1 MTMIATGIPLRHL
14 HLVWSDLWPLLE
26 PAVKRSPD
34 KPDACPDPGEWVL
47 ARLLAGDA
55 QLWAVY
61 DANAPVA
68 AIVTQIQ
75 TGIPP
80 TELPSTM
87 LGTGPR
93 LSTAAE
99 AGEKRC
105 LIWLV
110 GGSRLRDW
118 AADFIFKLEDWARS
132 LGCVTLRGVGRPGW
146 ARIVKKFGG
155 VSVDAVDG
163 LPTWERRIA

>member
-1 MTMIATGIPLRHL
+1 MIATGIPLRHL

-34 KPDACPDPGEWVL
+34 KPDLL
-47 ARLLAGDA
+47 ARLIACDA

-61 DANAPVA
+61 DGATPVA

-75 TGIPP
+75 AG
-80 TELPSTM
+80 TEKS
-87 LGTGPR
+87 
-93 LSTAAE
+93 
-99 AGEKRC
+99 C

-118 AADFIFKLEDWARS
+118 AVDFIAKVEDWARS
-132 LGCVTLRGVGRPGW
+132 LGCVALRGVGRPGW
-146 ARIVKKFGG
+146 TRIVQKFGG

-163 LPTWERRIA
+163 LPAWERRIT

>member
-1 MTMIATGIPLRHL
+1 MTATGIPLRHL

-34 KPDACPDPGEWVL
+34 KPDVL
-47 ARLLAGDA
+47 ARLIACDA

-61 DANAPVA
+61 DGPAPVA
-68 AIVTQIQ
+68 AIVTEIQI
-75 TGIPP
+75 G
-80 TELPSTM
+80 
-87 LGTGPR
+87 
-93 LSTAAE
+93 
-99 AGEKRC
+99 GEKRC

-110 GGSRLRDW
+110 GGSRLREW
-118 AADFIFKLEDWARS
+118 AADFIAKLEDWARS

-163 LPTWERRIA
+163 LPAWERRIA

>member
-1 MTMIATGIPLRHL
+1 MTATGIPLRHL

-34 KPDACPDPGEWVL
+34 KPDVL
-47 ARLLAGDA
+47 ARLIACDA

-61 DANAPVA
+61 DGLAPVA
-68 AIVTQIQ
+68 AIVTLIQI
-75 TGIPP
+75 G
-80 TELPSTM
+80 
-87 LGTGPR
+87 
-93 LSTAAE
+93 
-99 AGEKRC
+99 GEKRC

-110 GGSRLRDW
+110 GGSRLREW
-118 AADFIFKLEDWARS
+118 AADFIAKLEDWARS

-163 LPTWERRIA
+163 LPAWERRIA

>member
-1 MTMIATGIPLRHL
+1 MTMIATGIPLHHL

-34 KPDACPDPGEWVL
+34 KPDVL
-47 ARLLAGDA
+47 ARLLFNEA
-55 QLWAVY
+55 QLWAIY
-61 DANAPVA
+61 DADVPVA

-75 TGIPP
+75 V
-80 TELPSTM
+80 
-87 LGTGPR
+87 
-93 LSTAAE
+93 AN
-99 AGEKRC
+99 EKRC

-110 GGSRLRDW
+110 GGSRLHDW
-118 AADFIFKLEDWARS
+118 AADFIAKLEDWARS
-132 LGCVTLRGVGRPGW
+132 LGCVALRGVGRPGW

-163 LPTWERRIA
+163 LPAWERRIA

>member
-1 MTMIATGIPLRHL
+1 MTATGIPLRHL

-34 KPDACPDPGEWVL
+34 KPDVLVRLIAC
-47 ARLLAGDA
+47 DA

-61 DANAPVA
+61 DGPAPVA

-75 TGIPP
+75 IG
-80 TELPSTM
+80 
-87 LGTGPR
+87 
-93 LSTAAE
+93 
-99 AGEKRC
+99 GEKRC

-110 GGSRLRDW
+110 GGSRLREW
-118 AADFIFKLEDWARS
+118 AADFIAKLEDWARS

-163 LPTWERRIA
+163 LPAWERRIA

>member
-1 MTMIATGIPLRHL
+1 MTATGIPLRHL
-14 HLVWSDLWPLLE
+14 HLVWSDMWPLLE

-34 KPDACPDPGEWVL
+34 KPDVL
-47 ARLLAGDA
+47 ARLIACDA

-61 DANAPVA
+61 DGPAPVA

-75 TGIPP
+75 IG
-80 TELPSTM
+80 
-87 LGTGPR
+87 
-93 LSTAAE
+93 
-99 AGEKRC
+99 GEKRC

-110 GGSRLRDW
+110 GGSRLREW
-118 AADFIFKLEDWARS
+118 AADFIAKLEDWARS

-163 LPTWERRIA
+163 LPAWERRIA

>member
-1 MTMIATGIPLRHL
+1 MTATGIPLHHL
-14 HLVWSDLWPLLE
+14 HLVWPDLWPLLE

-34 KPDACPDPGEWVL
+34 KPDVL
-47 ARLLAGDA
+47 ARLLWYDA

-61 DANAPVA
+61 DGNAPVA

-75 TGIPP
+75 VGY
-80 TELPSTM
+80 PSTA
-87 LGTGPR
+87 LATV
-93 LSTAAE
+93 AAD
-99 AGEKRC
+99 EKRC

-110 GGSRLRDW
+110 GGSRLREW
-118 AADFIFKLEDWARS
+118 ATDFIAKLEDWARS

-163 LPTWERRIA
+163 LPAWERRIA

>member
-1 MTMIATGIPLRHL
+1 MTATGIPLRHL
-14 HLVWSDLWPLLE
+14 HLVWSDMWPLLE

-34 KPDACPDPGEWVL
+34 KPDVL
-47 ARLLAGDA
+47 ARLIACDA

-61 DANAPVA
+61 DGPAPVA

-75 TGIPP
+75 IG
-80 TELPSTM
+80 
-87 LGTGPR
+87 
-93 LSTAAE
+93 
-99 AGEKRC
+99 GEKRC

-110 GGSRLRDW
+110 GGSRLREW
-118 AADFIFKLEDWARS
+118 AADFIAKLEDWARS

-163 LPTWERRIA
+163 LPAWERRIK

>member
-1 MTMIATGIPLRHL
+1 MTATGIPLRHL

-34 KPDACPDPGEWVL
+34 KPDVL
-47 ARLLAGDA
+47 ARLIACDA

-61 DANAPVA
+61 DGPAPVA

-75 TGIPP
+75 V
-80 TELPSTM
+80 S
-87 LGTGPR
+87 
-93 LSTAAE
+93 
-99 AGEKRC
+99 GEKRC

-110 GGSRLRDW
+110 GGSHLREW
-118 AADFIFKLEDWARS
+118 AADFIAKLEDWARS

-163 LPTWERRIA
+163 LPAWERRIA

>member
-1 MTMIATGIPLRHL
+1 LRHL

-34 KPDACPDPGEWVL
+34 KPDVL
-47 ARLLAGDA
+47 ARLLFNDA
-55 QLWAVY
+55 QLWAIY
-61 DANAPVA
+61 DADVPVA

-75 TGIPP
+75 VGN
-80 TELPSTM
+80 
-87 LGTGPR
+87 
-93 LSTAAE
+93 
-99 AGEKRC
+99 EKSC

-110 GGSRLRDW
+110 GGSRLREW
-118 AADFIFKLEDWARS
+118 AADFIAKLEDWARS

>member
-1 MTMIATGIPLRHL
+1 MTMIATAIPLRHL
-14 HLVWSDLWPLLE
+14 RLVWSDLWPLLE

-34 KPDACPDPGEWVL
+34 KPDVL
-47 ARLLAGDA
+47 ARLLFNDA

-61 DANAPVA
+61 DADVPVA

-75 TGIPP
+75 IGG
-80 TELPSTM
+80 PSTA
-87 LGTGPR
+87 LKT
-93 LSTAAE
+93 
-99 AGEKRC
+99 GEKRC

-110 GGSRLRDW
+110 GGSRLREW
-118 AADFIFKLEDWARS
+118 AVDFIAKVEDWARS
-132 LGCVTLRGVGRPGW
+132 LGCVALRGVGRPGW

-163 LPTWERRIA
+163 LPAWERRIA

>member
-14 HLVWSDLWPLLE
+14 HLAWSDLWPLLE

-34 KPDACPDPGEWVL
+34 KPDVL
-47 ARLLAGDA
+47 ARLIACDA

-61 DANAPVA
+61 DANVPVA

-75 TGIPP
+75 VGD
-80 TELPSTM
+80 
-87 LGTGPR
+87 
-93 LSTAAE
+93 
-99 AGEKRC
+99 EKSC

-118 AADFIFKLEDWARS
+118 AADFIAKLEDWARS

-163 LPTWERRIA
+163 LPAWERRIA

>member
-1 MTMIATGIPLRHL
+1 MTMTATGIPLRHL

-34 KPDACPDPGEWVL
+34 FSAGDGAGPDACPELAEWVL
-47 ARLLAGDA
+47 ARLLCHDA

-61 DANAPVA
+61 DADAPVA

-75 TGIPP
+75 V
-80 TELPSTM
+80 SN
-87 LGTGPR
+87 
-93 LSTAAE
+93 
-99 AGEKRC
+99 EKRC

-110 GGSRLRDW
+110 GGSRLREW
-118 AADFIFKLEDWARS
+118 AADFIAKLEDWARS
-132 LGCVTLRGVGRPGW
+132 LGCVALRGVGRPGW

-163 LPTWERRIA
+163 LPAWERRIA

>member
-34 KPDACPDPGEWVL
+34 KPDVL
-47 ARLLAGDA
+47 ARLLFEDA

-61 DANAPVA
+61 EADVPVA

-75 TGIPP
+75 
-80 TELPSTM
+80 L
-87 LGTGPR
+87 
-93 LSTAAE
+93 AD
-99 AGEKRC
+99 EKRC

-110 GGSRLRDW
+110 GGSRLREW
-118 AADFIFKLEDWARS
+118 AGDFIAKLEHWARS

-163 LPTWERRIA
+163 LPAWERRIA

>member
-1 MTMIATGIPLRHL
+1 M
-14 HLVWSDLWPLLE
+14 
-26 PAVKRSPD
+26 KRSPD
-34 KPDACPDPGEWVL
+34 KPDVL
-47 ARLLAGDA
+47 ARLIACDA

-61 DANAPVA
+61 DGPAPVA

-75 TGIPP
+75 IG
-80 TELPSTM
+80 
-87 LGTGPR
+87 
-93 LSTAAE
+93 
-99 AGEKRC
+99 GEKRC

-110 GGSRLRDW
+110 GGSRLREW
-118 AADFIFKLEDWARS
+118 AADFIAKLEDWARS

-163 LPTWERRIA
+163 LPAWERRIA

>member
-34 KPDACPDPGEWVL
+34 KPDVL
-47 ARLLAGDA
+47 ARLLFNDA
-55 QLWAVY
+55 QLWAIY
-61 DANAPVA
+61 DADVPVA

-75 TGIPP
+75 V
-80 TELPSTM
+80 SN
-87 LGTGPR
+87 
-93 LSTAAE
+93 
-99 AGEKRC
+99 EKRC

-110 GGSRLRDW
+110 GGSRLREW
-118 AADFIFKLEDWARS
+118 AADFIAKLEDWARS
-132 LGCVTLRGVGRPGW
+132 LGCVALRGVGRPGW

-163 LPTWERRIA
+163 LPAWERRIA

>member
-1 MTMIATGIPLRHL
+1 MTATGIPLRHL

-34 KPDACPDPGEWVL
+34 KPDVL
-47 ARLLAGDA
+47 ARLIACDA

-61 DANAPVA
+61 DGPAPVA

-75 TGIPP
+75 IG
-80 TELPSTM
+80 
-87 LGTGPR
+87 
-93 LSTAAE
+93 
-99 AGEKRC
+99 GEKRC

-110 GGSRLRDW
+110 GGSRLREW
-118 AADFIFKLEDWARS
+118 AADFIAKLEDWARS

-146 ARIVKKFGG
+146 GRIVKKFGG

-163 LPTWERRIA
+163 LPAWERRIA

>member
-1 MTMIATGIPLRHL
+1 MTATGIPLRHL
-14 HLVWSDLWPLLE
+14 HLVWPDLWPLLE

-34 KPDACPDPGEWVL
+34 KPDVL
-47 ARLLAGDA
+47 ARLLFHDA

-61 DANAPVA
+61 DGDSARGRDRDADSDRQPF
-68 AIVTQIQ
+68 
-75 TGIPP
+75 
-80 TELPSTM
+80 EC
-87 LGTGPR
+87 
-93 LSTAAE
+93 AE
-99 AGEKRC
+99 RGRRC

-110 GGSRLRDW
+110 GGSRLREW
-118 AADFIFKLEDWARS
+118 AADFIAKLEDWARS

-163 LPTWERRIA
+163 LPAWERRIA

>member
-34 KPDACPDPGEWVL
+34 KPDVL
-47 ARLLAGDA
+47 ARLLFNDA
-55 QLWAVY
+55 QLWAIY
-61 DANAPVA
+61 DADVPVA

-75 TGIPP
+75 VGN
-80 TELPSTM
+80 
-87 LGTGPR
+87 
-93 LSTAAE
+93 
-99 AGEKRC
+99 EKSC

-110 GGSRLRDW
+110 GGSRLREW
-118 AADFIFKLEDWARS
+118 AADFIAKLEDWARS

-163 LPTWERRIA
+163 LPAWERRIA

>member
-34 KPDACPDPGEWVL
+34 KPDACPEPAEWVL
-47 ARLLAGDA
+47 ARLLFNDA
-55 QLWAVY
+55 QLWAIY
-61 DANAPVA
+61 DADVPVA

-75 TGIPP
+75 VGN
-80 TELPSTM
+80 
-87 LGTGPR
+87 
-93 LSTAAE
+93 
-99 AGEKRC
+99 EKRC

-110 GGSRLRDW
+110 GGSRLREW
-118 AADFIFKLEDWARS
+118 AGDFIAKLERWARS
-132 LGCVTLRGVGRPGW
+132 LGCMALRGVGRPGW

-163 LPTWERRIA
+163 LPAWERRIA

>member
-14 HLVWSDLWPLLE
+14 HLVWPDLWPLLE
-26 PAVKRSPD
+26 PAAKRSPD
-34 KPDACPDPGEWVL
+34 KPDACPEPAEWVL
-47 ARLLAGDA
+47 ARLLFNDA
-55 QLWAVY
+55 QLWAIY
-61 DANAPVA
+61 DVDVLVA

-75 TGIPP
+75 VG
-80 TELPSTM
+80 TEKS
-87 LGTGPR
+87 
-93 LSTAAE
+93 
-99 AGEKRC
+99 C

-110 GGSRLRDW
+110 GGSHLREW
-118 AADFIFKLEDWARS
+118 AADFIAKLEDWARS

-163 LPTWERRIA
+163 LPAWERRIA

>member
-34 KPDACPDPGEWVL
+34 KPDACPEPAEWVL
-47 ARLLAGDA
+47 ARLLFNDA
-55 QLWAVY
+55 QLWAIY
-61 DANAPVA
+61 DADVPVA

-75 TGIPP
+75 VG
-80 TELPSTM
+80 S
-87 LGTGPR
+87 
-93 LSTAAE
+93 
-99 AGEKRC
+99 EKRC

-110 GGSRLRDW
+110 GGSRLREW
-118 AADFIFKLEDWARS
+118 AGDFIAKLERWARS
-132 LGCVTLRGVGRPGW
+132 LGCMALRGVGRPGW

-163 LPTWERRIA
+163 LPAWERRIA

>member
-1 MTMIATGIPLRHL
+1 MTATGIPLRHL

-34 KPDACPDPGEWVL
+34 KPDVL
-47 ARLLAGDA
+47 ARLIACDA

-61 DANAPVA
+61 DGLAPVA

-75 TGIPP
+75 IG
-80 TELPSTM
+80 
-87 LGTGPR
+87 
-93 LSTAAE
+93 
-99 AGEKRC
+99 GEKRC

-110 GGSRLRDW
+110 GGSRLREW
-118 AADFIFKLEDWARS
+118 AADFIAKLEDWARS

-163 LPTWERRIA
+163 LPAWERRIA

>member
-1 MTMIATGIPLRHL
+1 MTMIATGIPLHHL
-14 HLVWSDLWPLLE
+14 HPVWSDLWPLLE
-26 PAVKRSPD
+26 PAAKRSPD
-34 KPDACPDPGEWVL
+34 KPDVL
-47 ARLLAGDA
+47 ARLLFNDA
-55 QLWAVY
+55 QLWAIY
-61 DANAPVA
+61 DADVPVA

-75 TGIPP
+75 VGD
-80 TELPSTM
+80 
-87 LGTGPR
+87 
-93 LSTAAE
+93 
-99 AGEKRC
+99 EKSC

-118 AADFIFKLEDWARS
+118 AADFIAKLEDWARS

-163 LPTWERRIA
+163 LPAWERRIA

>member
-1 MTMIATGIPLRHL
+1 MTATGIPLRHL

-34 KPDACPDPGEWVL
+34 KPDVL
-47 ARLLAGDA
+47 ARLIACDA

-61 DANAPVA
+61 DGPAPVA

-75 TGIPP
+75 IG
-80 TELPSTM
+80 
-87 LGTGPR
+87 
-93 LSTAAE
+93 
-99 AGEKRC
+99 GEKRC

-110 GGSRLRDW
+110 GGSRLREW
-118 AADFIFKLEDWARS
+118 AADFIAKLEDWARS
-132 LGCVTLRGVGRPGW
+132 LGCVTLRGVGRSGW

-163 LPTWERRIA
+163 LPAWERRIA

>member
-34 KPDACPDPGEWVL
+34 YSAGDRAGPDACPEPAEWVL
-47 ARLLAGDA
+47 ARLLFNDA
-55 QLWAVY
+55 QLWAIY
-61 DANAPVA
+61 DADVPVA

-75 TGIPP
+75 VGH
-80 TELPSTM
+80 
-87 LGTGPR
+87 
-93 LSTAAE
+93 
-99 AGEKRC
+99 EKRC

-132 LGCVTLRGVGRPGW
+132 LGCVALRGVGRPGW

-163 LPTWERRIA
+163 LPAWERRIA

>member
-1 MTMIATGIPLRHL
+1 MTMAMTATGIPLRHL
-14 HLVWSDLWPLLE
+14 HLVWPDLWPLLE

-34 KPDACPDPGEWVL
+34 KPDVL
-47 ARLLAGDA
+47 ARMLFNDA

-61 DANAPVA
+61 DADAPVA

-75 TGIPP
+75 IGRPSAA
-80 TELPSTM
+80 LPSTS

-110 GGSRLRDW
+110 GGSRLREW
-118 AADFIFKLEDWARS
+118 AADFIAKLEDWARS
-132 LGCVTLRGVGRPGW
+132 LGCVALRGVGRPGW
-146 ARIVKKFGG
+146 TRIVKKFGG
-155 VSVDAVDG
+155 VSLGTVDG
-163 LPTWERRIA
+163 LPAWERRIA

>member
-1 MTMIATGIPLRHL
+1 MTATGIPLRHL

-34 KPDACPDPGEWVL
+34 KPDVL
-47 ARLLAGDA
+47 ARLITCDA

-61 DANAPVA
+61 DGPAPVA

-75 TGIPP
+75 IG
-80 TELPSTM
+80 
-87 LGTGPR
+87 R
-93 LSTAAE
+93 
-99 AGEKRC
+99 EKRC

-110 GGSRLRDW
+110 GGSRLREW
-118 AADFIFKLEDWARS
+118 AADFIAKLEDWARS

-163 LPTWERRIA
+163 LPAWERRIA

>member
-1 MTMIATGIPLRHL
+1 MTATGIPLRHL

-34 KPDACPDPGEWVL
+34 YSAGDRAGPDACPEPAEWVL
-47 ARLLAGDA
+47 ARLIACDA

-61 DANAPVA
+61 DGPAPVA

-75 TGIPP
+75 IG
-80 TELPSTM
+80 
-87 LGTGPR
+87 
-93 LSTAAE
+93 
-99 AGEKRC
+99 GEKRC

-110 GGSRLRDW
+110 GGSRLREW
-118 AADFIFKLEDWARS
+118 AADFIAKLEDWARL

-163 LPTWERRIA
+163 LPAWERRIA

>member
-1 MTMIATGIPLRHL
+1 
-14 HLVWSDLWPLLE
+14 
-26 PAVKRSPD
+26 VKRSPD
-34 KPDACPDPGEWVL
+34 KPDVL
-47 ARLLAGDA
+47 ARLIACDA

-61 DANAPVA
+61 DANVPVA

-75 TGIPP
+75 
-80 TELPSTM
+80 
-87 LGTGPR
+87 
-93 LSTAAE
+93 LSD
-99 AGEKRC
+99 EKRC

-110 GGSRLRDW
+110 GGSRLREW
-118 AADFIFKLEDWARS
+118 AADFIAKLEDWARS

-163 LPTWERRIA
+163 LPAWERRIA